1 MRALAIVV
9 ALGAVA
15 GEVRADPGPDASVG
29 VAVTPVA
36 PQPSL
41 LVPERRH
48 RLYLRVGV
56 AFVKP
61 LATSNEL
68 QLADVDGPASLAE
81 MDGPIAGSGASES
94 GATIPALIVGV
105 VLPWKRMH
113 DRLSLE
119 TVLGTPFTV
128 KFRATGTLANQSI
141 APTALGIPTGVP
153 ALGPE
158 LGEATAAP
166 PVLTAVYQLVDHGRW
181 RPYAGLG
188 FAMLIA
194 TDAKMTNPILTAV
207 SQPKFTVDPAPG
219 LALQAGLDVR
229 LSKLFY
235 ARLDVKF
242 IALMDAHATAEH
254 IQVATPNI
262 PAFGTV
268 EVGTA
273 KMDVTINPLI
283 VQAAIGFD
291 FW

>member
-1 MRALAIVV
+1 VIRALAIVV
-9 ALGAVA
+9 ALGAIA
-15 GEVRADPGPDASVG
+15 GDVRADSAPDASVG
-29 VAVTPVA
+29 VAVTPIA

-41 LVPERRH
+41 LKPERRH

-68 QLADVDGPASLAE
+68 QLADVDGPASLAV
-81 MDGPIAGSGASES
+81 MDGPIAGSGASVS

-105 VLPWKRMH
+105 VLPWLH

-273 KMDVTINPLI
+273 KMDVMVNPLI